1 MQSCIA
7 VYLSHA
13 DVADFTECCIV
24 SLAAVGYAE
33 CRRPDG
39 KRERSDALSVRI
51 RDNPWEITKNV
62 GYPYA

>member
-1 MQSCIA
+1 ML
-7 VYLSHA
+7 YFSHGWTRI
-13 DVADFTECCIV
+13 DTDFRTR
-24 SLAAVGYAE
+24 SASAVGYAE

-39 KRERSDALSVRI
+39 KRERSDALSVKI